1 LKELAAKLGI
11 GDATRF
17 AGTVSDAI
25 LRSAYSA
32 AELTVLP
39 SFEEG
44 FGLPVLESMACGT
57 PVACSCVASLPEVGG
72 SAAVYFDPHDV
83 ESIAESIERLLHSS
97 GERLRQSGFS
107 NAKRFTWSACADR
120 HLEIYR
126 RCYPS

>member
-1 LKELAAKLGI
+1 MAAELGI
-11 GDATRF
+11 GAAAKF
-17 AGTVSDAI
+17 AGKVSDEV

-57 PVACSCVASLPEVGG
+57 AVACSRAASLPEVGG
-72 SAAVYFDPHDV
+72 SAVEYFDPHNI
-83 ESIAESIERLLHSS
+83 ESMAKSIEWLLHSDDMR
-97 GERLRQSGFS
+97 ERLRLSGFA

-120 HLEIYR
+120 HLEVYR
-126 RCYPS
+126 KYCPS